1 METIKISLNKPVYG
15 TIDIPVYCFYETEEN
30 LNIVVADDSY
40 TGLTVDQEV
49 SLQRKANRGGYIHLV
64 TEKFLIKEM
73 QSRTIVLDKP
83 SINKLR
89 LVSYSEFLDTEG
101 EQKGLILQFDK
112 PHNVFL
118 QDITTNKPKI
128 WLEAF
133 DVDGKRLWKK
143 DNISIYKEPYGVAQ
157 TVDLFSYEEGE
168 GCDTG
173 MVDVTYTYLPES
185 FLLDTVMLSGETETS
200 LKCDKIDYM
209 KFVIESDSKIRE
221 YNPYYYMIG
230 DYKYPNADIKE
241 KRLECAFWVD
251 KLHGDNKVASV
262 VKKASYWNVPVGLEK
277 DIDWRMMDMADDN
290 LFALADR
297 AAASSVPDVI
307 NMERVQCVPS
317 TNTRGSIATALTLN
331 FHFRKRVEK
340 EVLSS
345 GDIVYDDGWH
355 IDEES
360 WWNGMEGDDVGGFM
374 TASGRV
380 SDMLG
385 YIGFDDNDVFYR
397 KSALSKSFVRL
408 SFYNT
413 NEVMSHSLM
422 TYNTVYFSVGDIHGA
437 LLKQM
442 RERNEGSIT
451 ATTSAVFTDVP
462 ESSGRLDTRLTI
474 TSEMDTTKSAEGFNV
489 YLFKSDVPQN
499 STTTIYMKVE
509 FNHAKFGKTI
519 PFLALGNGQKVTVDN
534 YLSALYIPVQIR
546 YINDRYTYYFPTAN
560 NNTAEKSITIN
571 LYEPRI
577 TDGD

>member
-133 DVDGKRLWKK
+133 DIDGKMLWKK

-157 TVDLFSYEEGE
+157 TVDLFSYENGE
-168 GCDTG
+168 GCDAGT
-173 MVDVTYTYLPES
+173 VDVTYTYLPES
-185 FLLDTVMLSGETETS
+185 FLLDTVMLSGETEAS
-200 LKCDKIDYM
+200 LKCDKIDYV

-251 KLHGDNKVASV
+251 KLHGDDKVASV

-297 AAASSVPDVI
+297 AAASSIPEVI

-340 EVLSS
+340 EVLTS

-360 WWNGMEGDDVGGFM
+360 WWNGMEGDDIGEFM

-474 TSEMDTTKSAEGFNV
+474 TSEMDTTKSAEGFNM
-489 YLFKSDVPQN
+489 YLFKSDIPQN

-546 YINDRYTYYFPTAN
+546 YINDRYTYYFPTAIN
-560 NNTAEKSITIN
+560 NAAEKSITIN

-577 TDGD
+577 TDDE

>member
-15 TIDIPVYCFYETEEN
+15 TIDIPVYCFYETAEN

-89 LVSYSEFLDTEG
+89 LVSHSEFLDIEG
-101 EQKGLILQFDK
+101 EQKGLILKFDK

-128 WLEAF
+128 WIEAF
-133 DVDGKRLWKK
+133 DIDGKLLWKK
-143 DNISIYKEPYGVAQ
+143 GNISIYKEPYGVAQ
-157 TVDLFSYEEGE
+157 TVDLFSYENGE
-168 GCDTG
+168 GCDAGT
-173 MVDVTYTYLPES
+173 VDVTYTYLPES

-200 LKCDKIDYM
+200 LKCDKIDYV

-251 KLHGDNKVASV
+251 KLHGDDKVASV

-297 AAASSVPDVI
+297 AAASSIPEVI

-340 EVLSS
+340 EVLLS

-360 WWNGMEGDDVGGFM
+360 WWNGMEGDDIGEFM

-474 TSEMDTTKSAEGFNV
+474 TSEMDTTKSAEGFNM
-489 YLFKSDVPQN
+489 YLFKSDIPQN

-546 YINDRYTYYFPTAN
+546 YINDRYTYYFPTAIN
-560 NNTAEKSITIN
+560 NAAEKSITIN

-577 TDGD
+577 TDDE